1 MLNFNQ
7 FRVFYYAAKNLN
19 FTAAAGELFITQ
31 PAVTSQIKSFEE
43 FCNLKLF
50 KKRGRR
56 IYLTDEG
63 KSLYACAVKI
73 FKYEKEIENII
84 DDMRELKRGI
94 LSLGTA
100 KTYARYFMPLMISTF
115 HKNYPNIKIQLNEGS
130 SLDMINSLLDF
141 KIEVAVIARSEDIS
155 QVYFCPFSREEMVV
169 IVSTDHH
176 LRNKKAIC
184 FKDLSAEPFIM
195 KEKGSGTRKLV
206 EELFEAEQCTPDL
219 LMETSNTEFIKQ
231 LVQRGEGVSF
241 VVREAVT
248 AELKEEQLATVP
260 LKGPKVYLDV
270 NIAFL
275 KDQVLSPPAKAFVDT
290 LIGLKSEDMHPM
302 GIGLM
307 MSKMLAQRKEGQRQ
321 ARQKDRAKSHRVTHT
336 QKKHDPFEPGPRR

>member
-19 FTAAAGELFITQ
+19 FTTAAGELFITQ
-31 PAVTSQIKSFEE
+31 PAVTSQVKSFEA

-56 IYLTDEG
+56 LYLTDEG
-63 KSLYACAVKI
+63 KSLYSYAVKI
-73 FKYEKEIENII
+73 FKYEKEIENVI

-94 LSLGTA
+94 LSLGTTKA
-100 KTYARYFMPLMISTF
+100 YARYFMPLMISTF
-115 HKNYPNIKIQLNEGS
+115 HKSYPNIKIQLNEGS
-130 SLDMINSLLDF
+130 SLDMIHSLLNF
-141 KIEVAVIARSEDIS
+141 KIEVAVIARTEDNPE
-155 QVYFCPFSREEMVV
+155 VNFFPFSQEEMAV

-176 LRNKKAIC
+176 LSKQKAIT

-206 EELFEAEQCTPDL
+206 EELFEAEQCTPDI

-241 VVREAVT
+241 VVREAVA
-248 AELKEEQLATVP
+248 AELKDKKLAAVP
-260 LKGPKVYLDV
+260 LKGPTVYLDV
-270 NIAFL
+270 NIAYL
-275 KDQVLSPPAKAFVDT
+275 KDQVLSPPARAFVDT
-290 LIGLKSEDMHPM
+290 LIGLKSDDLHPM

-307 MSKMLAQRKEGQRQ
+307 MAKMLAQRKKEHR
-321 ARQKDRAKSHRVTHT
+321 KISKMRA
-336 QKKHDPFEPGPRR
+336 PR